1 MSLSGIRR
9 TPGFIGRGFRLKAG
23 RFLVPGLHPRRPQ
36 MPSRPLPLSVH
47 DARSCF
53 LDAPST
59 IVSLLPREAFG
70 HVPQLHDE
78 SLPMSVPMTIT
89 PAGNL
94 TTETPVGCPRFRR
107 TSLGGS
113 PSASVSWAR
122 LQARIRWLH
131 VWPRP
136 PLLDVSEIKL
146 VFSIPPHRPT
156 PQLRAELEC
165 GADRPAAGGPL

>member
-1 MSLSGIRR
+1 MSVCLPKDDVDGSGANGDARSIRLRR

-59 IVSLLPREAFG
+59 IASLLPREAFG

-107 TSLGGS
+107 TSLGLCL
-113 PSASVSWAR
+113 SVAAPVGLWRINAGEVLR
-122 LQARIRWLH
+122 ARIA
-131 VWPRP
+131 
-136 PLLDVSEIKL
+136 
-146 VFSIPPHRPT
+146 IPFYVLSCQT
-156 PQLRAELEC
+156 AL
-165 GADRPAAGGPL
+165 